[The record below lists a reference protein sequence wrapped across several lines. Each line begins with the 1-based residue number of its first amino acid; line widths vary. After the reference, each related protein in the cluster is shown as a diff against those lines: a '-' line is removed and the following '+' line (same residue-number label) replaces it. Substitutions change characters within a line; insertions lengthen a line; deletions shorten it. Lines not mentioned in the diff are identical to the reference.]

1 MPQIYFKMVGL
12 ITIVML
18 GVCFAALIVAIGG
31 KNKVGCQSPNCKCED
46 KNG

>member
-1 MPQIYFKMVGL
+1 MPHHYFNMVGL

-31 KNKVGCQSPNCKCED
+31 KKKVGCQLPNCKCED